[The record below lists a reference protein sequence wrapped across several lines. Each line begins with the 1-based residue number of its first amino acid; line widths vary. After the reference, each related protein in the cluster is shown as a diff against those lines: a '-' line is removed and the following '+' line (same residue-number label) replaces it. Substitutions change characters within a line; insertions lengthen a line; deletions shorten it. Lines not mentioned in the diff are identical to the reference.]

1 MFAPSR
7 DQVRELFFE
16 TWRKYVEGQPLA
28 GIENIALN
36 VLLDHPEYRGAV
48 EQRKRYLER
57 EYFPELGETN
67 PFLHM
72 SLHVALEEQLS
83 IDQPAGIRAQMDA
96 LLAGADDRHAALHEA
111 IECLAE
117 MVWRSQRDQA
127 PPDAQAYLDCIAR
140 RANR

>member
-7 DQVRELFFE
+7 EQVRELFFE
-16 TWRKYVEGQPLA
+16 TWRKYTEGLPLA
-28 GIENIALN
+28 GVEDIALK
-36 VLLDHPEYRGAV
+36 VLLDHPEYRASV
-48 EQRKRYLER
+48 EQPERHRDR
-57 EYFPELGETN
+57 EYFPEVGETN

-83 IDQPAGIRAQMDA
+83 IDQPAGIRAH
-96 LLAGADDRHAALHEA
+96 LAVLAARAGDRHAAMHEA

-127 PPDAQAYLDCIAR
+127 PPDAPAYLECIAR
-140 RANR
+140 RAGR

>member
-7 DQVRELFFE
+7 DQVQELFFE
-16 TWRKYVEGQPLA
+16 TWRKYIEGQPLA

-48 EQRKRYLER
+48 EQRERHLER